1 MTRTLAIR
9 IEGIAVF
16 AFHGVLPEERSMGQ
30 EFLVDVDLVPR
41 SDRACDTD
49 LLGDAVDYGAVTE
62 AVVTRATGAPVA
74 LIEHLADELARDLL
88 ARFPLVSATVSVHKP
103 HAPIRAAFS
112 DVVVTVTRHA

>member
-49 LLGDAVDYGAVTE
+49 LLGDAVD
-62 AVVTRATGAPVA
+62 
-74 LIEHLADELARDLL
+74 
-88 ARFPLVSATVSVHKP
+88 
-103 HAPIRAAFS
+103 
-112 DVVVTVTRHA
+112 